1 MSLVKVSQLFYVK
14 YGINL
19 ELNILDECE
28 ADIGIPFVSRTANNN
43 GISAYVLPLE
53 NTNPNPANT
62 ISVAGGGSV
71 MESFLQKEP
80 YYSGRD
86 LFYLTPKE
94 KMTDQE
100 MLFYCTC
107 LRANKYKYNY
117 GRQANSTLKDLL
129 IPNKSEIP
137 EWVYTTQIDKPSNDS
152 ISSQETPILDI
163 NTWKSFNL
171 NDLFKIT
178 SSSDDLMANY
188 DFKDGNTP
196 YITSTEFNNGISAFV
211 DVEPSNEGNII
222 SINRGGSVG
231 EAFYQEKP
239 FLATPVDVRLLKP
252 RDSAKFNKYIG
263 LFLTTILRQE
273 KYRFNYSRKMGTDRL
288 KQLSIKLPV
297 DAQDKPDWNYMENY
311 IKTLKYSASI

>member
-1 MSLVKVSQLFYVK
+1 MILVKVSDLFDVK
-14 YGINL
+14 YGNSL
-19 ELNILDECE
+19 SLQECSLDEL
-28 ADIGIPFVSRTANNN
+28 GIPFVSRGSVDN
-43 GISAYVLPLE
+43 GIVEYVELLE
-53 NTNPNPANT
+53 MALLNPANT
-62 ISVAGGGSV
+62 ISVAVGGSV

-80 YYSGRD
+80 YYTGYHI
-86 LFYLTPKE
+86 FVLTPKE

-129 IPNKSEIP
+129 IPNRSEIP
-137 EWVYTTQIDKPSNDS
+137 EWVYTTQIDKPINEPILSE
-152 ISSQETPILDI
+152 ETPILDI
-163 NTWKSFNL
+163 TTWKSFNL
-171 NDLFKIT
+171 NNLFEIT

-239 FLATPVDVRLLKP
+239 FLATPVDML
-252 RDSAKFNKYIG
+252 
-263 LFLTTILRQE
+263 
-273 KYRFNYSRKMGTDRL
+273 
-288 KQLSIKLPV
+288 
-297 DAQDKPDWNYMENY
+297 
-311 IKTLKYSASI
+311 